1 MTFIY
6 YSSPTHS
13 CMKKLTYVIFAALLF
28 SSCLPEQ
35 RELTY
40 TIDISVDTITDGY
53 AYLQKREDG
62 EWVKLDSAL
71 AVEGVY
77 GMQGNIDFPSMH
89 YVYISDLKRNVP
101 LFLDHGNITIELYKN
116 DNTATKISGSAAHDE
131 YKRYESELSVY
142 DERIREIYSQY
153 KEARELANDKLKDS
167 LSSLMDQVYEDQHQ
181 FIREYVLNH
190 NAAIT
195 SPYIAYRNSYLWD
208 VETLEEIVNNFDPAL
223 QASPD
228 YKYLS
233 ERITTL
239 RRVAVGQPLVDF
251 VMKDTSGADVRLS
264 EISKGKYML
273 VDFWASWCGPC
284 RAENPNIVAC
294 YRDFHE
300 KGFDILGVS
309 FDSDREKWIK
319 AIHDDSL
326 YWNHV
331 SDLQYWNN
339 AAGKLYGIR
348 AIPSSILLDPDGIII
363 GKDLRGEDLRST
375 LNGLMPE

>member
-1 MTFIY
+1 M
-6 YSSPTHS
+6 
-13 CMKKLTYVIFAALLF
+13 
-28 SSCLPEQ
+28 
-35 RELTY
+35 EL
-40 TIDISVDTITDGY
+40 
-53 AYLQKREDG
+53 
-62 EWVKLDSAL
+62 
-71 AVEGVY
+71 
-77 GMQGNIDFPSMH
+77 
-89 YVYISDLKRNVP
+89 
-101 LFLDHGNITIELYKN
+101 
-116 DNTATKISGSAAHDE
+116 
-131 YKRYESELSVY
+131 
-142 DERIREIYSQY
+142 
-153 KEARELANDKLKDS
+153 
-167 LSSLMDQVYEDQHQ
+167 Q